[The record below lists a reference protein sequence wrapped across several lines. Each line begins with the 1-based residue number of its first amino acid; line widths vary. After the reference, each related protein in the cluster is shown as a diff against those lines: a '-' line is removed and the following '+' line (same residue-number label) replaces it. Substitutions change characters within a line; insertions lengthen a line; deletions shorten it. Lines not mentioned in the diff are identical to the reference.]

1 MDVIDDEG
9 RLFGV
14 VNVVDALV
22 VLLVLAVVVAGAGLV
37 FGGSDT
43 GDQSPDTATTH
54 VMLDLGTQPAF
65 VVEGLNEGDTYSPGG
80 NSQLTITDVHFTPRD
95 GDIQAVVR
103 ARLEGQPNDNSIT
116 YDGAPP
122 RLGRTLTIATNRYQ
136 VEGQIRAVGTGDAL
150 ARTEPTVVLRAT
162 MAAPEARALAAGDEI
177 RVAGRTVATIDDV
190 AVYAA
195 DDPDQRLVYLQTS
208 LATHSVRGEPRFGGQ
223 PVRAGQSITL
233 PGDGY
238 TVAGTIERV
247 GTGLARDDVDVLLQE
262 TVDVETADRL
272 AEDDA
277 IVVAGA
283 TTATV
288 EHVALYGTANPD
300 RKRAFV
306 GLSLSTVGHG
316 DRPQF
321 GATPVQPG
329 RDLTI
334 RTPEYTL
341 TGPIERVGHLQQRG
355 TPATRTVTLR
365 IEGIREEFA
374 SAIEPGMIE
383 QVEGQTV
390 AEVTDVRVEP
400 TTVVVTGDRGNFSVY
415 DHPYNRDVTV
425 TAEIQ
430 VRETTSGP
438 RFKGESVR
446 QRDTITLDLDSISLR
461 GTVVSVR

>member
-1 MDVIDDEG
+1 MEVIDDEG
-9 RLFGV
+9 RLLGV

-22 VLLVLAVVVAGAGLV
+22 VLLALAVVVAGAALV

-43 GDQSPDTATTH
+43 DAPDTATAH
-54 VMLDLGTQPAF
+54 VTLDLGTQPGF
-65 VVEGLNEGDTYSPGG
+65 VIEELDEGDTHSPSE
-80 NSQLTITDVHFTPRD
+80 NSQLTVTDVHLTPR
-95 GDIQAVVR
+95 GDDIRAVVR
-103 ARLEGQPNDNSIT
+103 AQLEGQATNDGLAYS
-116 YDGAPP
+116 GAPP

-150 ARTEPTVVLRAT
+150 TRADATVVLRST
-162 MAAPEARALAAGDEI
+162 MTAPEARTLATGDEI
-177 RVAGRTVATIDDV
+177 RIAGRTVATIDDV
-190 AVYAA
+190 AVYAT
-195 DDPDQRLVYLQTS
+195 DNPDRRLVYLQTS

-247 GTGLARDDVDVLLQE
+247 GAGLERGDVDILLQQ
-262 TVDVETADRL
+262 TVDIETADRL
-272 AEDDA
+272 AEGDA
-277 IVVAGA
+277 AVVAGA

-288 EHVALYGTANPD
+288 ERVELYGTANPD

-321 GATPVQPG
+321 GATPVQSG

-355 TPATRTVTLR
+355 TSATRTVTLR

-374 SAIEPGMIE
+374 SAIEPGMVE
-383 QVEGQTV
+383 QVDGQTV
-390 AEVTDVRVEP
+390 AEVTDVGVEP

-438 RFKGESVR
+438 RFKGESIR

>member
-1 MDVIDDEG
+1 MDVIDEQG
-9 RLFGV
+9 RLFGT

-22 VLLVLAVVVAGAGLV
+22 VLFVLAVVVAGAALV

-43 GDQSPDTATTH
+43 GDQPETATTY
-54 VMLDLGTQPAF
+54 VTLDLGTQPAF
-65 VVEGLNEGDTYSPGG
+65 VVEELTEGDAYSPGG
-80 NSQLTITDVHFTPRD
+80 GSELTVTDVHLTPRE
-95 GDIQAVVR
+95 GDVRVVVR
-103 ARLEGQPNDNSIT
+103 ARLDGQPNGDSIT

-136 VEGQIRAVGTGDAL
+136 VEGQIRAVGTGDTL
-150 ARTEPTVVLRAT
+150 ARTEPTVVLRST
-162 MAAPEARALAAGDEI
+162 MAAPEASELAAGDEI
-177 RVAGRTVATIDDV
+177 RVADRTVATIDDL
-190 AVYAA
+190 AVYAT

-223 PVRAGQSITL
+223 PVRPGQSITL

-238 TVAGTIERV
+238 TIAGTIERV
-247 GTGLARDDVDVLLQE
+247 GAGLERDDVDVLLQQ

-272 AEDDA
+272 AEGDTA
-277 IVVAGA
+277 VVAGA

-288 EHVALYGTANPD
+288 EHVELYGTSNPD

-321 GATPVQPG
+321 GTIPIQSG

-341 TGPIERVGHLQQRG
+341 TGPIERVGHLEQRG

-374 SAIEPGMIE
+374 SAIDPGMVE
-383 QVEGQTV
+383 QVDGQTV

-400 TTVVVTGDRGNFSVY
+400 TTVVVTGERGNFSVY

-425 TAEIQ
+425 TAEIR

-438 RFKGESVR
+438 RFKGEPIR
-446 QRDTITLDLDSISLR
+446 QRDTITLDLDSMGLR
-461 GTVVSVR
+461 GTVVSVGQ